1 MDPEAFIGQVIAKRF
16 EITDIIGEGGMGTV
30 YMAQHTTIPRRFAIK
45 ILKEEM
51 AEDPVFVERFRRE
64 AIAASRVVHP
74 NVVYITDFGQ
84 LPSGHHYMVMEH
96 LEGESLEDVLDRQG
110 RMRLSRALHVLI
122 QLSDALSHAHNMGV
136 VHRDL
141 KLENILLCEVRGH
154 KDVVKLV
161 DFGIAV
167 IMGDEQAGRRAKIKG
182 QVFGTPEYMSPEQA
196 MDRRQDGRSDI
207 YSLGILGF
215 ELVTGDPPF
224 LGEPTQILHAHLQ
237 RQPPA
242 PSSQLPGR
250 RIPVAFDACI
260 LRCLA
265 KKPEGRYASAAELRR
280 DLLKLRGMLAGLD
293 ERAPTEASSR
303 AHPAFHPGNQ
313 GPWQSIGNLQ
323 ESVLSA
329 IELPPSEP
337 PTSSPPPPPPDD
349 LVVDQEVSL
358 STTELRESYHQALKE
373 LAFSLGESALRSDEM
388 TELLDRLLQLEE
400 EEAALSAQ
408 IALMEQNFERIRFET
423 NDLETMLRHA
433 ILDLTLERTDLLEGR
448 ANPREEILRQAK
460 DLGYQI
466 EQLEGRLDEVLTDRA
481 ERIEALNQEI
491 QDFRKTRSERSWEV
505 AETYI
510 ELHNVVE
517 EVRAKASGEKLK
529 LLYRRADELR
539 EKLEATRRNVTGVS
553 GEKES
558 RMA

>member
-1 MDPEAFIGQVIAKRF
+1 
-16 EITDIIGEGGMGTV
+16 
-30 YMAQHTTIPRRFAIK
+30 
-45 ILKEEM
+45 
-51 AEDPVFVERFRRE
+51 
-64 AIAASRVVHP
+64 
-74 NVVYITDFGQ
+74 
-84 LPSGHHYMVMEH
+84 
-96 LEGESLEDVLDRQG
+96 
-110 RMRLSRALHVLI
+110 
-122 QLSDALSHAHNMGV
+122 
-136 VHRDL
+136 
-141 KLENILLCEVRGH
+141 
-154 KDVVKLV
+154 
-161 DFGIAV
+161 
-167 IMGDEQAGRRAKIKG
+167 
-182 QVFGTPEYMSPEQA
+182 
-196 MDRRQDGRSDI
+196 
-207 YSLGILGF
+207 
-215 ELVTGDPPF
+215 
-224 LGEPTQILHAHLQ
+224 
-237 RQPPA
+237 
-242 PSSQLPGR
+242 
-250 RIPVAFDACI
+250 
-260 LRCLA
+260 
-265 KKPEGRYASAAELRR
+265 
-280 DLLKLRGMLAGLD
+280 
-293 ERAPTEASSR
+293 
-303 AHPAFHPGNQ
+303 
-313 GPWQSIGNLQ
+313 
-323 ESVLSA
+323 
-329 IELPPSEP
+329 
-337 PTSSPPPPPPDD
+337 
-349 LVVDQEVSL
+349 
-358 STTELRESYHQALKE
+358 
-373 LAFSLGESALRSDEM
+373 
-388 TELLDRLLQLEE
+388 LQLEE